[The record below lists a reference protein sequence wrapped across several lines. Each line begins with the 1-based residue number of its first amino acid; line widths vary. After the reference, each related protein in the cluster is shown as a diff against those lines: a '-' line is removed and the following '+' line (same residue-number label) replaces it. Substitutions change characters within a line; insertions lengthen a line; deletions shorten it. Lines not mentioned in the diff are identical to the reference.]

1 MDGWWNEETK
11 NQELLLRIQS
21 ARKIIKLMKYS
32 LFPFGE
38 QLVKWCDGGANGNLS
53 T

>member
-21 ARKIIKLMKYS
+21 ARKIIKLMKS
-32 LFPFGE
+32 LVIGFNVLKLITNAFTI
-38 QLVKWCDGGANGNLS
+38 V
-53 T
+53 

>member
-21 ARKIIKLMKYS
+21 APNGKIIKLMKS
-32 LFPFGE
+32 LVIGFNVLKLITNAFTI
-38 QLVKWCDGGANGNLS
+38 V
-53 T
+53 